1 MARVVITGG
10 AGFLGSHLVG
20 SLLARGDQVVALDNL
35 VTGRERNLASFRD
48 NDAFTFIECDVSREV
63 PVTGRVDAVMHF
75 ASPASPPRYLELPIE
90 TLEVG
95 SLGTRL
101 TLELAREHG
110 CRYVLASTSEVY
122 GDPLVHPQREDYWG
136 NVNPCGVRS
145 VYDEAKRFAE
155 ALAMAYCRTHG
166 LSVGIVRIFNTYGP
180 RLQPADGRVV
190 SNLLLQAM
198 QGRPLT
204 IYGDGTQTRS
214 FCYVDDEIR
223 GIIAL
228 LDSDVTGPVN
238 IGNADEFTVLELAKS
253 IVEITATTTEIVYL
267 PLPADDP
274 TQRCPD
280 LTRARE
286 LLGWQPEVSLATG
299 LRRTHEWYRAMNFA
313 RAAH

>member
-35 VTGRERNLASFRD
+35 VTGSERNLASFRD
-48 NDAFTFIECDVSREV
+48 NEAFTFIECDVSREV

-228 LDSDVTGPVN
+228 LDSDVTGPIN

-280 LTRARE
+280 LTRARQ

-299 LRRTHEWYRAMNFA
+299 LRRTHEWYRAVNFA
-313 RAAH
+313 RAE

>member
-35 VTGRERNLASFRD
+35 VTGSERNLAPFRD
-48 NDAFTFIECDVSREV
+48 NDAFTFIECDVSREI
-63 PVTGRVDAVMHF
+63 PVAGPVDAVMHF

-101 TLELAREHG
+101 SLELAREHR

-198 QGRPLT
+198 QGQPLT

-223 GIIAL
+223 GILAL
-228 LDSDVTGPVN
+228 LDSDVIGPVN

-274 TQRCPD
+274 AQRCPD

-286 LLGWQPEVSLATG
+286 LLGWQPEVPLAVG
-299 LRRTHEWYRAMNFA
+299 LRRTHDWYRAMDFA
-313 RAAH
+313 RAAP

>member
-1 MARVVITGG
+1 MGRVVVTGG
-10 AGFLGSHLVG
+10 AGFVGSHLCEA
-20 SLLARGDQVVALDNL
+20 LIARGDEVVALDNL
-35 VTGRERNLASFRD
+35 ITGRRENLAD
-48 NDAFTFIECDVSREV
+48 LDGEPAFTFIECDVSREV

-228 LDSDVTGPVN
+228 LDSDVTGPIN

-253 IVEITATTTEIVYL
+253 IVEITATTTEIVYR

>member
-1 MARVVITGG
+1 
-10 AGFLGSHLVG
+10 
-20 SLLARGDQVVALDNL
+20 VA
-35 VTGRERNLASFRD
+35 
-48 NDAFTFIECDVSREV
+48 
-63 PVTGRVDAVMHF
+63 GRVDAVMHF

-101 TLELAREHG
+101 TLELAREHR

-198 QGRPLT
+198 QGQPLT

-238 IGNADEFTVLELAKS
+238 IGNADEFTVLELAKLS
-253 IVEITATTTEIVYL
+253 VEITATTTEIVYL

-280 LTRARE
+280 LTRARQ
-286 LLGWQPEVSLATG
+286 LLGWQPDVSLATG
-299 LRRTHEWYRAMNFA
+299 LRRTHEWYREMNFA
-313 RAAH
+313 RAAP